1 MQFQHFCKMEYKVD
15 FKRNIKKNDLELNLN
30 LLDLFETQIRTK
42 QIKTREIYELAQKRG
57 HKVLKA
63 NY

>member
-1 MQFQHFCKMEYKVD
+1 MEYKVD